1 MSVTPAI
8 DAAIELL
15 DDILDPEVSGHS
27 LPQDIRNR
35 AYVAREMLERQ
46 RRRQMRLWERKE
58 CSED

>member
-1 MSVTPAI
+1 MSITPGL

-46 RRRQMRLWERKE
+46 RRRQMRLWEQRE
-58 CSED
+58 CED